1 MNELTEGY
9 FKRFPRSYDAPWPC
23 EQYKVD
29 DQKLRFDFSHSKAL
43 TAKELKQ
50 VEAIVQEAIAAES
63 PVYSLPVP
71 LEQAKAISGLRS
83 VFGEVRGG
91 KEACLQKNKNDFCDR
106 SSDRLTD
113 RFPYSPTNHLSI
125 HP

>member
-1 MNELTEGY
+1 MSQKGSLCNDE
-9 FKRFPRSYDAPWPC
+9 
-23 EQYKVD
+23 
-29 DQKLRFDFSHSKAL
+29 KLRFDFSHSKAL
-43 TAKELKQ
+43 TAKERKQ